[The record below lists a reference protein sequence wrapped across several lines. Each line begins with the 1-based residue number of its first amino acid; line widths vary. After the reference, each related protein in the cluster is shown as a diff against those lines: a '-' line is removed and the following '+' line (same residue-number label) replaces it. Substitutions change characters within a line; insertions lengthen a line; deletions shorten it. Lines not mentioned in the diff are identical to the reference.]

1 MMNSSL
7 QFRISALLWAFS
19 FGTLLIILTS
29 FALHGVDVFMLG
41 FLVFSIGVSI
51 WGQMLARRWLEPV
64 HRLKTVID
72 EVAQGKF
79 NGRVTGISK
88 HQDEIS
94 LLCWSVNDMLD
105 QLGAFFR
112 EQESSF
118 RSNLA
123 GNFNRVAMSG
133 GMHGGFSKG
142 LENQNVLLEQMGKQ
156 KLAAMR
162 NRLLSRAHHLNTENL
177 LKNLMSNQQ
186 DLKVITDNMEQLAAL
201 SRQTSEDAEESR
213 DSVKDVVERLS
224 GIVERVNHA
233 NAAITQLNA
242 RSTEINKAVGL
253 ITSIADQ
260 TNLLALNA
268 AIEAARAGE
277 AGRGFAVVADEVR
290 KLAENT
296 KNASESIGRIMQ
308 MLQGEAAKMLVDSE
322 EMHEIANSSQ
332 GVIGKLEQKF
342 GKFYESAVTTLASAR
357 YAQDLSFAS
366 LVKVDHVIYKQR
378 AYALIND
385 HNDQNHKTCVS
396 VNHHNC
402 RLGKWY
408 EGPAKE
414 VFGDSPSYRKLVA
427 PHSKVHS
434 CVRETIRLLS
444 EDWECDEEMQ
454 DRILDTMQCAED
466 NSTNVVVL
474 IDTLVEEK
482 HPRGQAKND
491 MIPNEHDLTVRF
503 S

>member
-19 FGTLLIILTS
+19 FGTLVIILTS
-29 FALHGVDVFMLG
+29 FALHGVDAFMLG
-41 FLVFSIGVSI
+41 FLVFSVAVSI
-51 WGQMLARRWLEPV
+51 WGQMLVRRWLAPV
-64 HRLKTVID
+64 HKLKTVID
-72 EVAQGKF
+72 EVAEGKF

-88 HQDEIS
+88 HKDEIS
-94 LLCWSVNDMLD
+94 LLCWSANDMLD

-123 GNFNRVAMSG
+123 GNFNRVAMGS
-133 GMHGGFSKG
+133 GMHGGFRKG
-142 LENQNVLLEQMGKQ
+142 LDNQNILLEGMAGQ

-162 NRLLSRAHHLNTENL
+162 TNMLSRAHHLNTDNL
-177 LKNLMSNQQ
+177 LKNLMSNQH

-201 SRQTSEDAEESR
+201 AKQTREDAEESR
-213 DSVKDVVERLS
+213 DSVKDVVQRLS

-332 GVIGKLEQKF
+332 GAIGKLEQRF
-342 GKFYESAVTTLASAR
+342 GKFYESAVTTQASAR

-378 AYALIND
+378 AYVL
-385 HNDQNHKTCVS
+385 VS
-396 VNHHNC
+396 DPSQDEFRKAVGVDHHNC

-414 VFGDSPSYRKLVA
+414 VFGDSPSYRKLVT

-434 CVRETIRLLS
+434 CVHEMVELLNQKWERDETI
-444 EDWECDEEMQ
+444 Q
-454 DRILDTMQCAED
+454 DRIFDALKCAED
-466 NSTNVVVL
+466 ASLEVMQILDQVV
-474 IDTLVEEK
+474 IDK
-482 HPRGQAKND
+482 HPEMVGAD
-491 MIPNEHDLTVRF
+491 
-503 S
+503 